1 MKPQLLITMNIEK
14 MLGGEEPE
22 MKPAGKAVSLPMPDG
37 MEMPEGV
44 EPGGTFE
51 VMATVR
57 VGDDGMLAVEA
68 LDGMPLPGM
77 EPKEEAEE
85 EPMEKETPEEDAEEG
100 FLGAVEKR
108 LAKQ

>member
-1 MKPQLLITMNIEK
+1 MNIEE
-14 MLGGEEPE
+14 MLGGAEPE
-22 MKPAGKAVSLPMPDG
+22 MKPENKPAGKAASLPMPEG

-77 EPKEEAEE
+77 EPEE
-85 EPMEKETPEEDAEEG
+85 EPMDDMEEETPEEDAEEG

-108 LAKQ
+108 LAKK